1 MKYSSFENIKSE
13 KSIVIIGSGMGGGTL
28 AVLLAR
34 AGYQPIIIE
43 AGDERECSISD
54 IANAGRSFALAKN
67 RAIEIGGSTNLWH
80 GVTAPLDEVDFKA
93 DCSGRHP
100 GWPIERET
108 MLPYWT
114 AAAAFLGFNESTRL
128 ELNNWPVQLR
138 ERVFDL
144 GIDLSRLTPKLFRV
158 LRKPTRLKTL
168 LLDLERKS
176 QLAILRGCRARQLE
190 WSPDG
195 STAVAVI
202 VNRGGELH
210 RVPASKIVLAAGA
223 LESPV
228 LLLNSPGG
236 ESGGRYNPAGNVGC
250 YLSDHPM
257 AFVGKVRVRPPK
269 RAPLYSDMS
278 DGMGNRVR
286 VGLRPSDSLTF
297 GNSNLYLRPAIG
309 DRRNEVEDKILLSLV
324 ALRRPSS
331 IRVKDILTLLA
342 HPRVVYRAIA
352 NRYSLPIRYW
362 NADLFFV
369 TEQSSVPTSQ
379 VKLSLN
385 PASDGLRDGDY
396 QWQVPESDIHRLD
409 LMFKEVIAP
418 SLQTANLKLTVE
430 PTISHWREQF
440 TSAAHHLGTMRM
452 SATAEDGVVSADL
465 RLHGADNVWVCDGSV
480 FPSVGNANPSLTICA
495 LAHRLFDHLQPSLS
509 PVDANTD
516 IIANTDQNL
525 PRTLLTGTTGFIG
538 RAIAVRAAGK
548 LSLISGVRADA
559 PNRQIPGRIRID
571 FADDR
576 SVAEAVKGC
585 DVLIHAAYDGSQPQR
600 EGEFA
605 RRLVEAGLREG
616 IRTFV
621 LFGSYSTYDALRE
634 RVDEESP
641 YSDLRIPYLV
651 GKRELESG
659 MRALSMAHPEARIIL
674 LQPTIVTGE
683 GGSWSR
689 FFNHVSKGPLVMLPH
704 GGRAPLNAVDVGIV
718 AEAAVRAALDKT
730 GLSPGF
736 HKFLINGETRAT
748 WAEQITASANMKPPI
763 ILDAG
768 RGLLA
773 EGVIMNMLL
782 CLKYTNGRRWNYP
795 KWHGASLCQKTRHQQ
810 AVVLRGLDRLTVAG
824 WATVDASAARR
835 AGLID

>member
-1 MKYSSFENIKSE
+1 MKESFIKNINSE
-13 KSIVIIGSGMGGGTL
+13 KSVVIVGSGMGGGTL

-54 IANAGRSFALAKN
+54 LADSGRPFALAKN

-80 GVTAPLDEVDFKA
+80 GVTAPLDDVDFEA
-93 DCSGRHP
+93 GHSGRHP

-114 AAAAFLGFNESTRL
+114 AAASFLGFGKPTRL
-128 ELNNWPVQLR
+128 ELNNWPGQLR
-138 ERVFDL
+138 EHVGDL
-144 GIDLSRLTPKLFRV
+144 GIDLSRFTPKLFRV
-158 LRKPTRLKTL
+158 LRKPTRLKPV
-168 LLDLERKS
+168 LLDLERKR
-176 QLAILRGCRARQLE
+176 QLTILRGCRARQLE
-190 WSPDG
+190 WSQDG

-202 VNRGGELH
+202 VNKGGELH

-228 LLLNSPGG
+228 VLLNSPGG
-236 ESGGRYNPAGNVGC
+236 ESGGRYNPAGKVGS

-257 AFVGKVRVRPPK
+257 AFIGKVRFRPPK
-269 RAPLYSDMS
+269 RAPLYSDMP

-286 VGLRPSDSLTF
+286 IGLRPADNLTY
-297 GNSNLYLRPAIG
+297 GNSNLYLRPALG
-309 DRRNEVEDKILLSLV
+309 ERRNEVEDKILLSLV

-369 TEQSSVPTSQ
+369 TEQSSLSTSQ
-379 VKLSLN
+379 VRLNLN
-385 PASDGLRDGDY
+385 PALDGLRDGNY
-396 QWQVPESDIHRLD
+396 EWQVPDSDLHRLN
-409 LMFKEVIAP
+409 LMFKEVIIP
-418 SLQTANLKLTVE
+418 SLQTANLKLTEE
-430 PTISHWREQF
+430 PTISNWRDQF

-465 RLHGADNVWVCDGSV
+465 RLHGAHNVWVCDGSV

-495 LAHRLFDHLQPSLS
+495 LAHRLFDHLQPSLRVVG
-509 PVDANTD
+509 VDTD
-516 IIANTDQNL
+516 ITARTDQNL
-525 PRTLLTGTTGFIG
+525 PRALLTGATGFIG
-538 RAIAVRAAGK
+538 RAIASRGAGR

-559 PNRQIPGRIRID
+559 PISQIPGRIRVD
-571 FADDR
+571 FADDL
-576 SVAEAVKGC
+576 SVAEAVIGC
-585 DVLIHAAYDGSQPQR
+585 DVLIHAAYDASQPQR

-616 IRTFV
+616 IRTFI
-621 LFGSYSTYDALRE
+621 LFGTYSTYDALCD

-641 YSDLRIPYLV
+641 YSELSLPYLA
-651 GKRELESG
+651 GKRELEQTL
-659 MRALSMAHPEARIIL
+659 RALSVANPDARIIL
-674 LQPTIVTGE
+674 LQPTIVTGD
-683 GGSWSR
+683 GGSWTR
-689 FFNHVSKGPLVMLPH
+689 FFNHVANTSQVVLPH
-704 GGRAPLNAVDVGIV
+704 CGRAPLNAVNVDIV

-730 GLSPGF
+730 DLSSGF
-736 HKFLINGETRAT
+736 HKFLINGEGTET
-748 WAEQITASANMKPPI
+748 WAEQIATSASVKPPI

-773 EGVIMNMLL
+773 EGVMMNMLL
-782 CLKYTNGRRWNYP
+782 CLKYTNGRRWTYP
-795 KWHGASLCQKTRHQQ
+795 RWHGASLGKKTRSSQGI
-810 AVVLRGLDRLTVAG
+810 VLRGLDRLTVAG
-824 WATVDASAARR
+824 WAAVDAGAARR

>member
-1 MKYSSFENIKSE
+1 
-13 KSIVIIGSGMGGGTL
+13 MGGGTL

-34 AGYQPIIIE
+34 AGYQPVIIE

-54 IANAGRSFALAKN
+54 IANLGRPFALAKN
-67 RAIEIGGSTNLWH
+67 RAIEIGGTTNLWH
-80 GVTAPLDEVDFKA
+80 GVTAPLDDVDFKA
-93 DCSGRHP
+93 DYSSRHP
-100 GWPIERET
+100 GWPIERES

-114 AAAAFLGFNESTRL
+114 AAAAFLGFSDPTRL
-128 ELNNWPVQLR
+128 ELNNWPSQLR
-138 ERVFDL
+138 EHVFDL
-144 GIDLSRLTPKLFRV
+144 GIDLSRFTPKLFRV
-158 LRKPTRLKTL
+158 LRKPTRLKPL
-168 LLDLERKS
+168 LLDLERKR
-176 QLAILRGCRARQLE
+176 QLTILRGCRARQLE

-228 LLLNSPGG
+228 VLLNSPGG

-257 AFVGKVRVRPPK
+257 AFVGKVRVSPPR
-269 RAPLYSDMS
+269 RAPLYSDMP

-286 VGLRPSDSLTF
+286 VGLRPVDNLTF
-297 GNSNLYLRPAIG
+297 GNTNLYLRPTLG
-309 DRRNEVEDKILLSLV
+309 ERRNEVEDKILLSLV

-331 IRVKDILTLLA
+331 IRIKDILTLLA

-352 NRYSLPIRYW
+352 NRYSLPIRYR

-369 TEQSSVPTSQ
+369 TEQSSVSTSQ
-379 VKLSLN
+379 VKLTLN
-385 PASDGLRDGDY
+385 PALDGLRDGDY
-396 QWQVPESDIHRLD
+396 QWQVPESDLHRLH
-409 LMFKEVIAP
+409 LMFKEVIIP
-418 SLQTANLKLTVE
+418 SLQTANLKLTEE
-430 PTISHWREQF
+430 PTISHWRDQF

-495 LAHRLFDHLQPSLS
+495 LAHRLFDHLQPSLR
-509 PVDANTD
+509 PVCADTD
-516 IIANTDQNL
+516 ITAGTDLNL
-525 PRTLLTGTTGFIG
+525 SRALLTGATGLIG
-538 RAIAVRAAGK
+538 RAIAARAAGR

-559 PNRQIPGRIRID
+559 PIRQIPGRARID

-576 SVAEAVKGC
+576 SVAEAVVGC
-585 DVLIHAAYDGSQPQR
+585 DVLIHAAYDASQPQR

-621 LFGSYSTYDALRE
+621 FFGSYSTYDALRD
-634 RVDEESP
+634 RIDEESP

-651 GKRELESG
+651 GKRELENSL
-659 MRALSMAHPEARIIL
+659 RALSMAHPEARIVM

-683 GGSWSR
+683 GGSWTR
-689 FFNHVSKGPLVMLPH
+689 FFNHVANTPLVVLPH
-704 GGRAPLNAVDVGIV
+704 SGSAPLNVVDVDIV

-736 HKFLINGETRAT
+736 HKFLINGEGAAT
-748 WAEQITASANMKPPI
+748 WAEQIAASASMKPPI

-773 EGVIMNMLL
+773 EGVMMNMLL
-782 CLKYTNGRRWNYP
+782 CLKYTNGRRWTYP
-795 KWHGASLCQKTRHQQ
+795 RWHGASLGKKTRSQQ
-810 AVVLRGLDRLTVAG
+810 GVVLRGLDRLTVAG
-824 WATVDASAARR
+824 WAVVDAGAARR